1 MNLIELIEQQ
11 QKGHEKEPR
20 FMIGEQLKEIAE
32 REPLSAELLTRDLQ
46 IKAMDLAA
54 AEAEFQKYADKNHG
68 NAKSFCITP
77 AVAEQILRKFYGL
90 PTPDQNE
97 EKHATPSDESYIDLS
112 EFL

>member
-11 QKGHEKEPR
+11 QKGHEKAPR

-32 REPLSAELLTRDLQ
+32 KEPLSAQLLLRDLQ
-46 IKAMDLAA
+46 IKEMSLEA
-54 AEAEFQKYADKNHG
+54 AEQEFQRYADKNHG
-68 NAKSFCITP
+68 SAKSFCITP

-90 PTPDQNE
+90 PAPEENAAPAPAGQNN
-97 EKHATPSDESYIDLS
+97 YIDLS